1 MTASVVAQLSFVC
14 AAVGLLLYSSL
25 VAVPRALPVEI
36 ADGFS
41 ERRGMFGDRGKGD
54 ATGRSMMTTMTTTMM
69 MMTMTMMTTTMM
81 MMTTTMMTTTMMTTM
96 MINRTLTRSH
106 TR

>member
-1 MTASVVAQLSFVC
+1 MGLENPMTASVVAQLSFVC

-54 ATGRSMMTTMTTTMM
+54 ATGRSMMTTM
-69 MMTMTMMTTTMM
+69 
-81 MMTTTMMTTTMMTTM
+81 MMTTM

>member
-1 MTASVVAQLSFVC
+1 MGLENPMTASVVAQLSFVC

-69 MMTMTMMTTTMM
+69 MTMMT

-96 MINRTLTRSH
+96 MMINRTLTRSH